1 MSQYIPRGS
10 MCTACTHRN
19 GHCGHLPFQTMPVC
33 NTLPDGTKV
42 VICREFE
49 RRDRA

>member
-1 MSQYIPRGS
+1 MSNYQPKGS
-10 MCTACTHRN
+10 QCTACKHRN
-19 GHCGHLPFQTMPVC
+19 GPCSHLPFHTMPVC

-49 RRDRA
+49 RRGAK

>member
-1 MSQYIPRGS
+1 MPDYQPKGSQ
-10 MCTACTHRN
+10 CAACKHRN
-19 GHCGHLPFQTMPVC
+19 GPCSQLPFHEMPAC

-49 RRDRA
+49 RRGAK

>member
-1 MSQYIPRGS
+1 MNHQPKGS
-10 MCTACTHRN
+10 MCAACKHRD
-19 GHCGHLPFQTMPVC
+19 GPCDHLKFSEMPVC

-49 RRDRA
+49 RRKS